1 MSLAG
6 EASSSA
12 TSNGTSSAP
21 GFDILSATSWP
32 GVDESRVLLQP
43 HEVRTSWRDFMSAS
57 NVHVQQALAAQQAN
71 KLAGNRAP
79 PFWAI
84 LAILFLGW
92 NEFMAVLFN
101 PVRVRGSWTG
111 DDRAGAGSHV
121 ALQMLSQIMLQRL
134 TLP

>member
-1 MSLAG
+1 
-6 EASSSA
+6 
-12 TSNGTSSAP
+12 
-21 GFDILSATSWP
+21 
-32 GVDESRVLLQP
+32 
-43 HEVRTSWRDFMSAS
+43 MSAS

-84 LAILFLGW
+84 LAIMFLGW

-101 PVRVRGSWTG
+101 PVRVRDSWTG
-111 DDRAGAGSHV
+111 DDADSRAGTGSHV
-121 ALQMLSQIMLQRL
+121 ALQMLSQTMLQRP